1 MLTSTNRRL
10 IVSGTWAFWVAT
22 HHRPSEIAIVTASF
36 VRARRPSE
44 RRLTIF
50 V

>member
-1 MLTSTNRRL
+1 MLESP
-10 IVSGTWAFWVAT
+10 AFCVAT
-22 HHRPSEIAIVTASF
+22 YHRPSEIRIVTPSF
-36 VRARRPSE
+36 VRARSPSE